1 MSNSVIESITPA
13 GKAVEISMTL
23 NNQIYQH
30 RLLVLVEGPDDK
42 LLYQKLFNE
51 DTTEIE
57 AVGNCGYF
65 KKILEFNRDKSDR
78 FIVIKDSDF
87 ENIIGFFYIYPNLF
101 RTDTHDAETLM
112 MTKKFKQNF
121 KYEFLEN
128 KAEYLE
134 HVQNVKEELKPLS
147 YIKLHNVANRLSLKF
162 EKCSKFYNGKP
173 QLTLTDCI
181 NTIDEI
187 PKNKLDQ
194 HHREEDIKATISKY
208 PEIDL
213 MQLTNGHDL
222 CEGII
227 YKCKTFNIKIN
238 KDAIPHHLRMQYSLE
253 DFKKTKLYSDIM
265 QWASKH
271 KYKIFKV

>member
-1 MSNSVIESITPA
+1 MSNSIIAATSPKA
-13 GKAVEISMTL
+13 KAVEISMTL
-23 NNQIYQH
+23 KNPIYQH
-30 RLLVLVEGPDDK
+30 RLLVLVEGADDI
-42 LLYQKLFNE
+42 LLYQKFLNE
-51 DTTEIE
+51 DTTKIE
-57 AVGNCGYF
+57 AVGTCNYF
-65 KKILEFNRDKSDR
+65 KEVLDYNSAKSDR

-87 ENIIGFFYIYPNLF
+87 ENIIGFFYTYPNLF

-112 MTKKFKQNF
+112 MTENFKQNF
-121 KYEFLEN
+121 KCEFLLN
-128 KAEYLE
+128 KAEYLN
-134 HVQNVKEELKPLS
+134 HVERVKEELRPLS
-147 YIKLHNVANRLSLKF
+147 YIKLHNVENRLRLKF
-162 EKCSKFYNGKP
+162 VKCCKYYNGTP

-187 PKNKLDQ
+187 PINKLN
-194 HHREEDIKATISKY
+194 HNHNEEDIIATISKY

-227 YKCKTFNIKIN
+227 YKCKTFNIEIN
-238 KDAIPHHLRMQYSLE
+238 KDAIPHHLRMLYSLE

-265 QWASKH
+265 LWASKH